1 MLPSTLIAYVLQRC
15 AKREGKKEGKRE
27 VIDFSCLVSPHVVS
41 ATIGHVVVDQ
51 LQGVKSLK
59 TITLLVDL
67 GVVGGAGLTHLVDS
81 MTEEVLVG
89 PGVIIAES
97 LHEVGVVLKIELDI
111 KNIRAGT
118 ALLDTVVL
126 EVSAKLGIVVVE
138 GVLEIRILVVIEV
151 DIEDKILRSAGR
163 HGRDSDGAEAHGGDH
178 ALSAAHVTIVPGEL
192 NRGERGEERIDS
204 LVDLGVV
211 GGAGLT
217 HLLHTVTEEVLVGPG
232 VIVAES
238 LHEVGVVV
246 EVEGKIKDVRAST
259 ALLDTVVLP
268 VGEKLGIVVVESILE
283 IRILVVVEVDI
294 EDNFFH
300 VDGRFGRNT
309 RDHFFLI
316 YILT

>member
-1 MLPSTLIAYVLQRC
+1 V
-15 AKREGKKEGKRE
+15 GG
-27 VIDFSCLVSPHVVS
+27 IDFSCLVSPHVVS

-51 LQGVKSLK
+51 LQGVESLK
-59 TITLLVDL
+59 AIALLVNL
-67 GVVGGAGLTHLVDS
+67 RVVGGAGLTHLVDS

-89 PGVIIAES
+89 SGVVIAEC

-118 ALLDTVVL
+118 ALLDAVVL

-138 GVLEIRILVVIEV
+138 CILEVGILVVIEV

-178 ALSAAHVTIVPGEL
+178 ALGAAHVTIVPGEL
-192 NRGERGEERIDS
+192 NRGERGEEGIHS

-217 HLLHTVTEEVLVGPG
+217 HLLHTMTEVVLVGSG
-232 VIVAES
+232 VIIAEC

-246 EVEGKIKDVRAST
+246 EVEGQIEDVRAGT

-268 VGEKLGIVVVESILE
+268 VGEKLGIVVVECILE
-283 IRILVVVEVDI
+283 VRILVVVEVDI
-294 EDNFFH
+294 EDNIFH
-300 VDGRFGRNT
+300 VDCRFRRNT
-309 RDHFFLI
+309 RDHLS
-316 YILT
+316 